1 MADAMQGIMS
11 LGAGAPEGA
20 PPEAAPPS
28 PSPEIPPEAFQ
39 GFSMAQQATGDPRQ
53 TTKDM
58 MDSMQEAD
66 PELILQFR
74 QTLASIDM
82 PDELMDAMGK
92 MVDLILSD
100 PSKYAEIRQ
109 ELITEGVPEDLL
121 PPEFDPAYFMA
132 FNVVLDEIAESK
144 SPATQGSSIQ
154 AFARGGI
161 ATLNPVMQGVA
172 SMGRN
177 QDTQLAHLMPSEAR
191 MLRRYGGSGA
201 MNPRTGL
208 SEYGILGSIGKAIG
222 GAFKAVGK
230 AVKGVV
236 NGVKSAV
243 KSITSSTI
251 GRIVLTIGATM
262 ILGPMI
268 APYLATV
275 GLAGVSTGITAG
287 LVSTGISLASGAN
300 LKDSLKQGLIAGVTA
315 QAFQYGSDKLGFSA
329 PKPGQPGAPVVD
341 KSYVN
346 VGGKD
351 INAAEFIDDAGG
363 PAVMGKVPEP
373 PFMPQ
378 GSELTAKTA
387 LQSVDDGPLFV
398 GDKVYESG
406 LAKGPSWSTDKLFS
420 RTDSTMQADAIAKA
434 QAGMNAP
441 VSGQGL
447 VAGKETI
454 GSAVDG
460 SGFKLS
466 GADLANKSYALS
478 DAAGTGGGAP
488 TSFVDQIKN
497 FGNRAYDTAVDA
509 AKSTYQGGKDI
520 YKDYLSP
527 AGYQSRGS
535 AEAILE
541 VQKQFPGITP
551 EQIRA
556 AAPDSL
562 VREVYRNALP
572 STVSTYAPLAL
583 AGTAAAYGL
592 GAFEG
597 QPAEKPEP
605 PTLGSD
611 LFAANPQDY
620 LVNQGGV
627 NTQYYG
633 GVQGAQYGAQK
644 MKAGGIADLPT
655 KFPRKNGPI
664 NGPGT
669 GTSDDIPAML
679 SDGEFVFTAKAVR
692 NIGGGSRRL
701 GAKRMYTMMK
711 ALEKRSA

>member
-28 PSPEIPPEAFQ
+28 PTPEIPPEAFQ

-66 PELILQFR
+66 PELVLQFR
-74 QTLASIDM
+74 QMLASIDM

-92 MVDLILSD
+92 MVDLVLSD
-100 PSKYAEIRQ
+100 SSRYAEIRQ

-154 AFARGGI
+154 AFAKGGI
-161 ATLNPVMQGVA
+161 ATLNPVMQGIA

-208 SEYGILGSIGKAIG
+208 SEYGFLGSIGKAIG
-222 GAFKAVGK
+222 GAFKKVSKVLGINK
-230 AVKGVV
+230 VFETVK
-236 NGVKSAV
+236 KAV

-251 GRIVLTIGATM
+251 GRMVLTIGATM

-275 GLAGVSTGITAG
+275 GLAGAATGITAG
-287 LVSTGISLASGAN
+287 LVSTGISLATGAS

-315 QAFQYGSDKLGFSA
+315 QAFQFGGEKLGLIKPTAIPADTTAPLYSNQVSNLADEAVSSPTTVSPEGDFIGDVATGDVGQSRVNAFTNKIMQEAKAPISA
-329 PKPGQPGAPVVD
+329 PASSVNDSILAAIQKPSATVPSAAPSGTYALDGSSARLPG
-341 KSYVN
+341 
-346 VGGKD
+346 VGASDMVKAD
-351 INAAEFIDDAGG
+351 YLNPD
-363 PAVMGKVPEP
+363 
-373 PFMPQ
+373 
-378 GSELTAKTA
+378 
-387 LQSVDDGPLFV
+387 
-398 GDKVYESG
+398 
-406 LAKGPSWSTDKLFS
+406 LAKGATGSSFSPSNLYNKVADK
-420 RTDSTMQADAIAKA
+420 
-434 QAGMNAP
+434 
-441 VSGQGL
+441 V
-447 VAGKETI
+447 
-454 GSAVDG
+454 
-460 SGFKLS
+460 
-466 GADLANKSYALS
+466 S
-478 DAAGTGGGAP
+478 DA
-488 TSFVDQIKN
+488 
-497 FGNRAYDTAVDA
+497 
-509 AKSTYQGGKDI
+509 YQGTKDI
-520 YKDYLSP
+520 YKEYLSP
-527 AGYQSRGS
+527 AGIRDQGIDD
-535 AEAILE
+535 AVKAI
-541 VQKQFPGITP
+541 QDKFPTITRDEILNAGKDTP
-551 EQIRA
+551 LNKLFM
-556 AAPDSL
+556 D
-562 VREVYRNALP
+562 ALP
-572 STVSTYAPLAL
+572 GTLAQYGPLAATIG
-583 AGTAAAYGL
+583 AGAYAA

-597 QPAEKPEP
+597 QPAEKPEL

-611 LFAANPQDY
+611 LFAANPQAY
-620 LVNQGGV
+620 LTTPGGV
-627 NTQYYG
+627 NTLYYG
-633 GVQGAQYGAQK
+633 DIQGAQYGPQK
-644 MKAGGIADLPT
+644 MKTGGIADLPT
-655 KFPRKNGPI
+655 KYPRKNGPI

-692 NIGGGSRRL
+692 NMGAGSRRL

>member
-20 PPEAAPPS
+20 PPS
-28 PSPEIPPEAFQ
+28 PTPEIPPEALQ

-66 PELILQFR
+66 PELVLQFR
-74 QTLASIDM
+74 QMLASIDV
-82 PDELMDAMGK
+82 PDELLDAMGK
-92 MVDLILSD
+92 MVDTIMAE
-100 PSKYAEIRQ
+100 PQRYAEIR
-109 ELITEGVPEDLL
+109 ENFIKEGVPEELL

-132 FNVVLDEIAESK
+132 FNLALDEIADSK
-144 SPATQGSSIQ
+144 APVTQN
-154 AFARGGI
+154 FAQGGI
-161 ATLNPVMQGVA
+161 ATLNPVMKGIA

-177 QDTQLAHLMPSEAR
+177 QDTQLAHIMPSEAR
-191 MLRRYGGSGA
+191 MLRRYGGSGT

-208 SEYGILGSIGKAIG
+208 PEFFIGKV
-222 GAFKAVGK
+222 FKAVGK
-230 AVKGVV
+230 AFKSATKAVTGAVKGVIK
-236 NGVKSAV
+236 GVTGAI

-251 GRIVLTIGATM
+251 GRMVLTIGATM

-275 GLAGVSTGITAG
+275 GLAGAATGITAG
-287 LVSTGISLASGAN
+287 LVSTGISLATGAS

-363 PAVMGKVPEP
+363 SAVMGKVPEQ
-373 PFMPQ
+373 PFMPRS
-378 GSELTAKTA
+378 SELTSSTA
-387 LQSVDDGPLFV
+387 LQNADD
-398 GDKVYESG
+398 VY
-406 LAKGPSWSTDKLFS
+406 AKGLVTPREPLLT
-420 RTDSTMQADAIAKA
+420 QAESIAKAQAGANAPLSNADVIAKA
-434 QAGMNAP
+434 QAGMTPSSA
-441 VSGQGL
+441 SDAGQGFINKGAAYDL
-447 VAGKETI
+447 ARTSPGDAAKYSLSGNVASG
-454 GSAVDG
+454 GSAPSASLYDTVANKVSNAYQGTKDIYNQYLSP
-460 SGFKLS
+460 SGIQAQ
-466 GADLANKSYALS
+466 GAEAAQSKAVEAYNNALMNGAPKDLAN
-478 DAAGTGGGAP
+478 
-488 TSFVDQIKN
+488 QIAK
-497 FGNRAYDTAVDA
+497 DTYNANLPGMMA
-509 AKSTYQGGKDI
+509 TYG
-520 YKDYLSP
+520 
-527 AGYQSRGS
+527 
-535 AEAILE
+535 
-541 VQKQFPGITP
+541 
-551 EQIRA
+551 
-556 AAPDSL
+556 
-562 VREVYRNALP
+562 
-572 STVSTYAPLAL
+572 PLAA

-597 QPAEKPEP
+597 QPAEKPEL

-611 LFAANPQDY
+611 LFAANPQAY
-620 LVNQGGV
+620 LATPGGV
-627 NTQYYG
+627 RTQYYG
-633 GVQGAQYGAQK
+633 GVQGAQYGAQG